1 MDIIFIVYVHCVCCF
16 SVNVR
21 YEMLQETVSAYRR
34 EISALQERSQKM
46 AATAQRHEHIIH
58 TMSQDL
64 RQANEKL
71 ALEEVRKKRGFII
84 LKLMMMRW
92 MDGWM
97 DIN

>member
-1 MDIIFIVYVHCVCCF
+1 MHCVCCF
-16 SVNVR
+16 SVNDR

-34 EISALQERSQKM
+34 EICALQDRSQKM

-71 ALEEVRKKRGFII
+71 ALEEVRKKRGFINLI
-84 LKLMMMRW
+84 R
-92 MDGWM
+92 MDGRI